1 MLIKSMMYMQ
11 RIYFLIV
18 AIMAISPLIAQNHV
32 FNQYHQEEALKKRVQ
47 KNDIDAMNQLGLLYL
62 TDVFHKE
69 KQAVELFSK
78 ASAKGHQNATYNLGA
93 CYFQGKGIDLDY
105 GKALELFRQI
115 ADTDIFAQTII
126 GMCYLYGHGVEKD
139 YDKAVSWLKKGSEG
153 NKTNANLHLAY
164 AYSKGLGVEKDE
176 SKALKLY
183 SPFAEKGNLSAQ
195 YQMAL
200 IYYNGETVSRNCQQ
214 ALYWFGKVA
223 NRYYDALTIMGEIYE
238 KGECMPV
245 NLAKAKDYYQQA
257 SDCGVPLAECRLGS
271 LLYNEKN
278 YEEAFIYFTQAAED
292 KKEPVAEAMRK
303 LAACYRYGLGT
314 TIDLEKEKYW
324 MDQAANHNDYKAI
337 DVLNEKI
344 TMNE

>member
-1 MLIKSMMYMQ
+1 MKRL
-11 RIYFLIV
+11 FLLLM
-18 AIMAISPLIAQNHV
+18 AIMSFVSLIAQNKV
-32 FNQYHQEEALKKRVQ
+32 LNQYHQVETLKKKVQ
-47 KNDIDAMNQLGLLYL
+47 KNDFEAMNQLGLIYL
-62 TDVFHKE
+62 TKVFRKE
-69 KQAVELFSK
+69 EQAVELFRK
-78 ASAKGHQNATYNLGA
+78 ASANGYQSATYNLGL
-93 CYFQGKGIDLDY
+93 CYFQGQGVGVDY
-105 GKALELFRQI
+105 GKAFELFKQI
-115 ADTDIFAQTII
+115 ANTDNYAQTMI
-126 GMCYLYGHGVEKD
+126 GVCYLYGYGVEKN
-139 YDKAVSWLKKGSEG
+139 YNEAITWLNRGSE
-153 NKTNANLHLAY
+153 NKETEASLYLAY
-164 AYSKGLGVEKDE
+164 AYSKGFGVEKDE
-176 SKALKLY
+176 LKALKLY
-183 SPFAEKGNLSAQ
+183 LPFAEKGYLSAQ

-200 IYYNGETVSRNCQQ
+200 IYYNGETVSKDCQQ

-223 NRYYDALTIMGEIYE
+223 ARYYDALTIMGEIYE
-238 KGECMPV
+238 KGECMPA
-245 NLAKAKDYYQQA
+245 NLEKAKDYYHQA